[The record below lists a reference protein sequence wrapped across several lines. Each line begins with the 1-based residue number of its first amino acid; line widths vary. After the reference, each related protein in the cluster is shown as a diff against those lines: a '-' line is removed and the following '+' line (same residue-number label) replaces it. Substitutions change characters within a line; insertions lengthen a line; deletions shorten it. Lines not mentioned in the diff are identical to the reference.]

1 MQLRTAVEEDALCA
15 CTPRAGGGE
24 GLTLQ
29 GWHFFRHIVAANY
42 IIFRVILIVSNNC
55 YQVKVMF
62 EVLGKRSLCWPH
74 FPRAGSA
81 G

>member
-1 MQLRTAVEEDALCA
+1 MQLRTAVEENALLRVHA
-15 CTPRAGGGE
+15 VGRGEAG

-74 FPRAGSA
+74 FP
-81 G
+81 